1 MPPRPKSASPTS
13 SSARTPSPRGIAVGA
28 RLRDARA
35 ATGISQHALARF
47 VGISQPSLSHAES
60 GIIVPEL
67 DTLEALAL
75 ALGVRA
81 GWLAFGEEPRR
92 LEGHS

>member
-1 MPPRPKSASPTS
+1 MPPRPTSRS
-13 SSARTPSPRGIAVGA
+13 SSSSYARTPSARGIAVGA
-28 RLRDARA
+28 RLREARA
-35 ATGISQHALARF
+35 ATGLSQHALART

-67 DTLEALAL
+67 DTLEALAR

-81 GWLAFGEEPRR
+81 GWLAFGEEPRAA
-92 LEGHS
+92 GDHS